1 MEVFQRG
8 GGSAMEG
15 ERAKEGLEEK
25 RVRLV
30 GLELSCVW
38 PREIVRLD

>member
-1 MEVFQRG
+1 MEVFQRD

-15 ERAKEGLEEK
+15 ERAKEGKEGLEEK

-30 GLELSCVW
+30 GLELSCV
-38 PREIVRLD
+38 